1 MFTDT
6 QIRHAKTSSAACVL
20 AYCVLAAL
28 ERMPHGI
35 WGTGAKRA
43 GLFLKVKRHIAGTV
57 LFLIGLP
64 IFLRTVTAL

>member
-20 AYCVLAAL
+20 AHCVLTAL

-35 WGTGAKRA
+35 CGTGAKRA
-43 GLFLKVKRHIAGTV
+43 GFILES
-57 LFLIGLP
+57 
-64 IFLRTVTAL
+64 